1 MIFIEYVKNEL
12 LPLAKHIKNESIKTK
27 YVIRDNKR
35 VKKKVSDKE
44 NYKVVYQDGVPTE
57 KRIQNEEKKNRRLG
71 QKLGKGKR
79 SAKNSII
86 QMRRKRSFT
95 QRKKLN
101 MDYQYNDEL

>member
-1 MIFIEYVKNEL
+1 MIFSEYVKNEL
-12 LPLAKHIKNESIKTK
+12 LPLAKHNKNESITTK
-27 YVIRDNKR
+27 YVIRNNKR
-35 VKKKVSDKE
+35 VKKKVSDKD

-79 SAKNSII
+79 SAKDSII
-86 QMRRKRSFT
+86 QMRRKRSFM